1 MRGQRK
7 FGTTRRQFLALAATL
22 PLFSSCSDEN
32 GDLHTDRRTEF
43 SIGWSIYAGWTPW
56 EYAERSG
63 IVKRWADRYGLRI
76 DFVQMGD
83 YVSSLE
89 LFKSGD
95 IDGVTAT
102 LGDGFSLAAAGGRD
116 TTVVLLNDYSNGND
130 GILSKAVSSITELRG
145 RRIHLQKGS
154 VSHYLL
160 ARALAKNGLDQ
171 SDVMESTGAAAI
183 SGNIGIRNEGA
194 SLWTSIQQIEYMI
207 AIDFGRSFLDRFNAI
222 ACCSGAMTL
231 FDAVALRKIGGF
243 NAGSGQDLD
252 VTLRLR
258 EAGHRVSF
266 ASRAWALT
274 DGPETFAG
282 LVQQRLRW
290 DRDAIRIH
298 IFQHHQ
304 LRKASNRESLGN
316 TIQRYDFINFTLFPT
331 LLLPFFFWGLFQV
344 PGALLPDF
352 LLAAY
357 LLMLGV
363 AAVILGVEVRSFGCL
378 PIHLREP
385 G

>member
-32 GDLHTDRRTEF
+32 GGLHTDRRTEF

-171 SDVMESTGAAAI
+171 SDVTLVNLSSVDIVSAYSSTNVETIVAWNPELEIMRSSFGGKLLFDSSEIPGEIIDSLIVDTQVLRNQPDLAKALVGIWFETLRDLFSPDGTGAVARDIIANL
-183 SGNIGIRNEGA
+183 SGLSPEMYDLVMQKTAFYLTPQQVLQAMTSQDTINGVDVRRKIRFEQGLAGGLSNIDEIGIQFESRILGNPENIKFRFDPK
-194 SLWTSIQQIEYMI
+194 WVRM
-207 AIDFGRSFLDRFNAI
+207 AID
-222 ACCSGAMTL
+222 
-231 FDAVALRKIGGF
+231 
-243 NAGSGQDLD
+243 GQL
-252 VTLRLR
+252 
-258 EAGHRVSF
+258 
-266 ASRAWALT
+266 
-274 DGPETFAG
+274 
-282 LVQQRLRW
+282 
-290 DRDAIRIH
+290 
-298 IFQHHQ
+298 
-304 LRKASNRESLGN
+304 
-316 TIQRYDFINFTLFPT
+316 
-331 LLLPFFFWGLFQV
+331 
-344 PGALLPDF
+344 
-352 LLAAY
+352 
-357 LLMLGV
+357 
-363 AAVILGVEVRSFGCL
+363 
-378 PIHLREP
+378 
-385 G
+385 

>member
-171 SDVMESTGAAAI
+171 SDVM
-183 SGNIGIRNEGA
+183 
-194 SLWTSIQQIEYMI
+194 
-207 AIDFGRSFLDRFNAI
+207 
-222 ACCSGAMTL
+222 
-231 FDAVALRKIGGF
+231 
-243 NAGSGQDLD
+243 
-252 VTLRLR
+252 
-258 EAGHRVSF
+258 VS
-266 ASRAWALT
+266 S
-274 DGPETFAG
+274 
-282 LVQQRLRW
+282 
-290 DRDAIRIH
+290 
-298 IFQHHQ
+298 
-304 LRKASNRESLGN
+304 
-316 TIQRYDFINFTLFPT
+316 PT
-331 LLLPFFFWGLFQV
+331 V
-344 PGALLPDF
+344 P
-352 LLAAY
+352 
-357 LLMLGV
+357 
-363 AAVILGVEVRSFGCL
+363 
-378 PIHLREP
+378 
-385 G
+385 